1 MSIEIVAGHTADL
14 LDLLETHGDIE
25 DLGSY
30 EMKALRD
37 SAGAVVHILE
47 EDRGLG
53 HLVLGRELDHT
64 LHSLKTLAVS
74 MHKAISV
81 KDRLED
87 IVNMVD
93 QYELH
98 DMVNDLHD
106 ALTGQNQED

>member
-1 MSIEIVAGHTADL
+1 MSIEAVAGHTADL

-30 EMKALRD
+30 EMKALFD
-37 SAGAVVHILE
+37 CAGAIVYMLE
-47 EDRGLG
+47 EDRDLG
-53 HLVLGRELDHT
+53 YLVLGRELDHT
-64 LHSLKTLAVS
+64 LHSLKTLAIT

-98 DMVNDLHD
+98 DITSDLHN
-106 ALTGQNQED
+106 ALQNEED